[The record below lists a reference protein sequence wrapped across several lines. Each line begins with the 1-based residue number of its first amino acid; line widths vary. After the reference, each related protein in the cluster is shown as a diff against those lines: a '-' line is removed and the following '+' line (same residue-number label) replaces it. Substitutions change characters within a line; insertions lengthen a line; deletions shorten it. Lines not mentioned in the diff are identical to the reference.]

1 MKQYLY
7 SKIVFAIFILTAL
20 VGAQTS
26 VVSVSIEDKGI
37 SQYQSIY
44 LADFD
49 FLQVGATEELFV
61 VTVSKTPGAVTDAVM
76 RFDFL
81 LDGKSVA
88 FVKTQPFSMPAGAET
103 WSVTNIDLSQGKA
116 IRGLQSGEILQIRI
130 EESGVEDVADD
141 IQNEILATSQLPVGL
156 YQLLLRVNYTP
167 EGGQPQEIQ
176 TERSFAIQN
185 PTLIN
190 LVSPGFPLN
199 SGGVYKVYTNNPIFQ
214 WNGNSG
220 DYQLLVFKKQEEL
233 STIDDILNSVPI
245 YESPRLQN
253 LAVQYPVAGAYPLQF
268 GETYVWLVKSFI
280 QTSSGE
286 NEVISE
292 VWEFTYVDP
301 AKVETTTNIAKEEFE
316 DLLRQ
321 LLGDNAEDLIRN
333 LSNYNMKS
341 VRVNGS
347 VITVE
352 ELYNLLEKYRDKS
365 HTITDLILR

>member
-1 MKQYLY
+1 MKQYFL
-7 SKIVFAIFILTAL
+7 SKTAILVFFLSAVLFAQSSIVT
-20 VGAQTS
+20 
-26 VVSVSIEDKGI
+26 VSIEDKGI

-49 FLQVGATEELFV
+49 FLQVGASEELFV
-61 VTVSKTPGAVTDAVM
+61 VTVRKTPGLVKDAVM

-88 FVKTQPFSMPAGAET
+88 FVKTQPFDMPAAAET
-103 WSVTNIDLSQGKA
+103 WSVSNIDLSQGKA
-116 IRGLQSGEILQIRI
+116 IQGLQTGEILQIRI
-130 EESGVEDVADD
+130 QESGVEDVADD

-156 YQLLLRVNYTP
+156 YQLLLRVNYTQ
-167 EGGQPQEIQ
+167 EDGTPQEIQ

-253 LAVQYPVAGAYPLQF
+253 LAVQYPVASAYPLQF
-268 GETYVWLVKSFI
+268 GETYVWLIKSFI

-301 AKVETTTNIAKEEFE
+301 AEVETSTDMAKEEFE
-316 DLLRQ
+316 SLLKQ
-321 LLGDNAEDLIRN
+321 LLGDNADELIRQLN
-333 LSNYNMKS
+333 DYSIES
-341 VRVNGS
+341 VRVNG
-347 VITVE
+347 TVVTVQ
-352 ELYNLLEKYRDKS
+352 ELYKLMERYRNKS
-365 HTITDLILR
+365 HQITDLILR